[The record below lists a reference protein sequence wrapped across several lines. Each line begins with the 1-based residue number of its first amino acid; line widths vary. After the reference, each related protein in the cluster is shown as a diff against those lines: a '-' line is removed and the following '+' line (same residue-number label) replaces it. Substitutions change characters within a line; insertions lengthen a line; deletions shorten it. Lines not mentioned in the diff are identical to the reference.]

1 LSEKIIV
8 AMSQSVGPPE
18 CETVGVTCTV
28 KFDKDAPT
36 LQNPEPFHSVVHS
49 AAVAC
54 HEALHEAATPRS

>member
-1 LSEKIIV
+1 MHQNIGSPK
-8 AMSQSVGPPE
+8 
-18 CETVGVTCTV
+18 CEAVGVTCTV

-36 LQNPEPFHSVVHS
+36 LRNPEPFHRVAHN